1 MFRGVTLPD
10 VSGTFS
16 SIVLGALTRVG
27 IRSNDDGPEGTPLS
41 SRIYRRFQA
50 TFGPKLP
57 YVIYGCV
64 LFVLFCLAVNGSA
77 DGIAAVTKSTIINHS
92 QQNPSLR
99 GSQTEPL
106 ADGSQVVDST
116 AAPNSATSHPA
127 KNQSASFYVSMFL
140 SFLTWVTIIQVV
152 RCLRRIRYS
161 QAISTSGTAMQS
173 AGSAELLMQLF
184 RNRHI
189 GGGNPAVTNRLH
201 MALLQRDFNGDDYEM
216 LQTLDQDLSP
226 HARRGASQ
234 PEIDTLPVHTVTP
247 IEAAECEDHGE
258 QTCNICLGPYEI
270 REEVRTLPCMHKFHK
285 NCIDTWLRER
295 AICPVCKH
303 HSMSQLPH
311 A

>member
-16 SIVLGALTRVG
+16 SFILGALTRVG
-27 IRSNDDGPEGTPLS
+27 IRSNDDGPDGTPLS

-57 YVIYGCV
+57 YMIYGCV
-64 LFVLFCLAVNGSA
+64 LFVLFCLAVNGSS
-77 DGIAAVTKSTIINHS
+77 DTIAVAVKSTIIKHS
-92 QQNPSLR
+92 QQSPSLR
-99 GSQTEPL
+99 GSQVEPL
-106 ADGSQVVDST
+106 VDGTQVVDP
-116 AAPNSATSHPA
+116 AATTNPTTTHPA
-127 KNQSASFYVSMFL
+127 KGQTASFYVSMFL

-152 RCLRRIRYS
+152 RCLRRLRYN
-161 QAISTSGTAMQS
+161 QAMSTSGTALNS

-184 RNRHI
+184 RTRHL
-189 GGGNPAVTNRLH
+189 GGGDPAVANRLR

-234 PEIDTLPVHTVTP
+234 LEIDTLPLHSVTP
-247 IEAAECEDHGE
+247 IEAAECEATHS
-258 QTCNICLGPYEI
+258 CNICLGPYEI
-270 REEVRTLPCMHKFHK
+270 REDVRTLPCLHKFHK

-303 HSMSQLPH
+303 HTMSQMPH